1 MTPAPRTHCHLSYTS
16 AGTRWGGVAPVIIE
30 EVVNQEALHVARTAR
45 PAALG
50 AWPKIWLWPN
60 LLSLDAPFVA
70 VLWQVLFVRCFHVAS
85 DAVTSVLLVT
95 SVWLIYAADRA
106 LDAWRGERS
115 SPRHR
120 FYHAHWRTLLPV
132 WMAVLS
138 ASAWL
143 ALTELPPALLR
154 RGSGLMAVV
163 LIYFALVH
171 GVGRRAPALWS
182 KEASVG
188 LVFALGASLAA
199 WTNVR
204 TIADAAAIVLFFVLC
219 WINCAAIQKWESSDF
234 SGTGLGAMHGNSSA
248 VSFGAVGVALV
259 AGALLCMDRPILGGA
274 ELASAC
280 AFVWLDRA
288 RRRLSPDALRVL
300 ADVALLSPMVF
311 LPLVRGA

>member
-1 MTPAPRTHCHLSYTS
+1 
-16 AGTRWGGVAPVIIE
+16 
-30 EVVNQEALHVARTAR
+30 VVKEEALDITRIPH
-45 PAALG
+45 PG
-50 AWPKIWLWPN
+50 EIGSWPKVWLWPN
-60 LLSLDAPFVA
+60 LLSLDAPLVA
-70 VLWQVLFVRCFHVAS
+70 VLWQVLFVRCFHGVL
-85 DAVTSVLLVT
+85 DAVTSILLVT

-120 FYHAHWRTLLPV
+120 FYQQHWRVLLPV
-132 WMAVLS
+132 WTAVLA

-143 ALTELPPALLR
+143 ALRELPAVLLR
-154 RGSGLMAVV
+154 RGCVLMIVV
-163 LIYFALVH
+163 VVYFAIVH
-171 GVGRRAPALWS
+171 GLARRAPVVWS

-204 TIADAAAIVLFFVLC
+204 TIADGAAIALFFVLC
-219 WINCAAIQKWESSDF
+219 WINCAAIQKWESGDF
-234 SGTGLGAMHGNSSA
+234 SRAYGRRIHLRRSA
-248 VSFGAVGVALV
+248 VSWGAVGVAVV
-259 AGALLCMDRPILGGA
+259 AGVLLWMDHPILGGA
-274 ELASAC
+274 EMVSAC
-280 AFVWLDRA
+280 AFVWLDRV